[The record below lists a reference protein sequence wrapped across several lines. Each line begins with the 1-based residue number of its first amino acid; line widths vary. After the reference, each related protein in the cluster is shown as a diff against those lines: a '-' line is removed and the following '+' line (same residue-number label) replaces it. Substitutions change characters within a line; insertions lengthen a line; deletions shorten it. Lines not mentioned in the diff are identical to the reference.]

1 MKPLGY
7 REIFWDISL
16 SPSGEGFTIAAYD
29 DEREMFARSQE
40 SRASRAIP
48 IDISTIV
55 GRSGTPSNTGR
66 SDTPSNTKWTRRR
79 VSSDEAHWVGAQ
91 LWTGLPP
98 PIQDVVQAV
107 GGQVRLKV
115 FTDVPGV
122 GDLPWEWLNDGT
134 GQAFALRPDSLVVRS
149 VPLRFPVHPL
159 SVHMP
164 LGVLLL
170 VPNPKDERLLNADLE
185 IHTINQALAGP
196 GFKVTILDMPLL
208 AGFTSALASTQPNI
222 VHYVGHGGLV
232 RGEGNLILPDPDGGS
247 RWVSATEL
255 ASLLPSSV
263 RLLCLST
270 PSTTD
275 NYQVLGLSHLARAT
289 SLTGLP
295 TTVTNQYPLDVAAV
309 TRFWSAFYASLLSG
323 GNVNVAVHNAR
334 IQVAQADPTWA
345 DWASFSLVVRD
356 QTGVSFEIRPPEEAG
371 VRRPAEY
378 RAQFSAELA
387 NDLAQ
392 QVQLLGD
399 ETPAGLRQQYE
410 FEEKRASQL
419 LDGLNE
425 A

>member
-1 MKPLGY
+1 
-7 REIFWDISL
+7 
-16 SPSGEGFTIAAYD
+16 
-29 DEREMFARSQE
+29 
-40 SRASRAIP
+40 
-48 IDISTIV
+48 
-55 GRSGTPSNTGR
+55 
-66 SDTPSNTKWTRRR
+66 
-79 VSSDEAHWVGAQ
+79 
-91 LWTGLPP
+91 
-98 PIQDVVQAV
+98 
-107 GGQVRLKV
+107 
-115 FTDVPGV
+115 
-122 GDLPWEWLNDGT
+122 
-134 GQAFALRPDSLVVRS
+134 
-149 VPLRFPVHPL
+149 
-159 SVHMP
+159 
-164 LGVLLL
+164 
-170 VPNPKDERLLNADLE
+170 
-185 IHTINQALAGP
+185 
-196 GFKVTILDMPLL
+196 
-208 AGFTSALASTQPNI
+208 
-222 VHYVGHGGLV
+222 
-232 RGEGNLILPDPDGGS
+232 
-247 RWVSATEL
+247 
-255 ASLLPSSV
+255 
-263 RLLCLST
+263 
-270 PSTTD
+270 
-275 NYQVLGLSHLARAT
+275 
-289 SLTGLP
+289 LP